1 MTINND
7 AYMNEYLVAL
17 NRIATALEAIA
28 ERKDTERIV
37 DEQIEIEEQGKTN
50 DDVLGEF
57 LAQHE
62 PQEFINLKSKKIHD
76 MLVDFCNE
84 KGYENIPGQKK
95 LTFRIKREFAK
106 VLDWDEDN
114 KSGTKFIMRK

>member
-7 AYMNEYLVAL
+7 AYMGEYLVAL

-28 ERKDTERIV
+28 GRNGAENTIN
-37 DEQIEIEEQGKTN
+37 EQAEMEEQGKTN

-95 LTFRIKREFAK
+95 LTFRIKKDFAK
-106 VLDWDEDN
+106 VLDWDENN
-114 KSGTKFIMRK
+114 KSGTKFTMRK

>member
-1 MTINND
+1 MTINN
-7 AYMNEYLVAL
+7 NEYMGECLAAL

-28 ERKDTERIV
+28 EHKDTEHIIN
-37 DEQIEIEEQGKTN
+37 EQVEMEEQGKTN

-95 LTFRIKREFAK
+95 LTFRIKKDFAK
-106 VLDWDEDN
+106 VLDWDENN
-114 KSGTKFIMRK
+114 KSGTKFTMRK